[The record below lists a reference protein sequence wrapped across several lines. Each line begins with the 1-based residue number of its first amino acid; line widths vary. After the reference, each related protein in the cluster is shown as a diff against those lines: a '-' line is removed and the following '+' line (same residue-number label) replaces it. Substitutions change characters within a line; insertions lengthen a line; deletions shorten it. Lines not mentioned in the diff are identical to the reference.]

1 MSRELAYSRSVRP
14 EFRTYLAN
22 GLALWLA
29 PRLSINQR
37 FPLTSSLSVEV
48 LSADERSRVPN
59 TNGRDWLSCS
69 TNLPRYPTSQLG
81 VSWSCIPTPSAFGGA
96 VGRVAISRWLSKK
109 AAGASP
115 FFPPRDQ
122 AVVKAIACEAVCQTK
137 LPLSRLSTS
146 DLAARAAT
154 ALRRSISPS
163 TVWRILDADAIK
175 PWRYEYWIFPRDP
188 QFADKAGRVLDLYA
202 GFWDGKPLGRRDYII
217 SSDEKTSIQA
227 RIRRH
232 ETLPTAPRR
241 PMRVESEYKRG
252 GALQYLA
259 AWDVRRGRVMG
270 RCEAQTGI
278 ESFGRLVE
286 QLMRPEPY
294 RSANRVFWVVD
305 NGSSHRGQTAVQRLR
320 KAYRKAVLVHTPVH
334 ASWLN
339 QVEIY
344 FSIIQ
349 RKVLTRNDFASL
361 DEVEQRLL
369 LYEELSNREPRPF
382 DWKFDRAALQA
393 FLKRLDAKREML
405 SSAWVG

>member
-1 MSRELAYSRSVRP
+1 MSRELAYSRIVRL
-14 EFRTYLAN
+14 ESRTYFAN
-22 GLALWLA
+22 GLASWLA
-29 PRLSINQR
+29 PRLLINRR
-37 FPLTSSLSVEV
+37 FPLTSSHGVKVWSVG
-48 LSADERSRVPN
+48 ERSRVPN
-59 TNGRDWLSCS
+59 TKGHNWLFSS
-69 TNLPRYPTSQLG
+69 TNPRDYPTSQRG
-81 VSWSCIPTPSAFGGA
+81 CSWICIPTPSASGGTA
-96 VGRVAISRWLSKK
+96 GRVAISRWSSKK
-109 AAGASP
+109 GAGASP

-137 LPLSRLSTS
+137 LPLSRLSTT

-154 ALRRSISPS
+154 ALGQPISPS

-188 QFADKAGRVLDLYA
+188 QFAEKAGRLMDLYA
-202 GFWDGKPLGRRDYII
+202 GVWEGKPLGPRDYII

-232 ETLPTAPRR
+232 ETLPTAPMR

-286 QLMRPEPY
+286 QLMRTEPY

-349 RKVLTRNDFASL
+349 RKVLTPNDFASL
-361 DEVEQRLL
+361 QEVEQRLL

-382 DWKFDRAALQA
+382 AWKFDRAALQA
-393 FLKRLDAKREML
+393 FLQRLDAKREML
-405 SSAWVG
+405 GSAWVG